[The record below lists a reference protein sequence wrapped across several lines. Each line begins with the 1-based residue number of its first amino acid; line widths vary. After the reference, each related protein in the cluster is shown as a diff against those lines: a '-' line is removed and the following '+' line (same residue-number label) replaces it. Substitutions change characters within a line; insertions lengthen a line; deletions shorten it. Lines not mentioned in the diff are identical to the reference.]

1 MVREGPLE
9 NVVSFFGGGGGN
21 WGGWGVGGGKVSL
34 KMLSYPYTVYI
45 HKDMYAQF
53 IKRQKAISLV

>member
-9 NVVSFFGGGGGN
+9 NVVSFFGGGGELGAMRV
-21 WGGWGVGGGKVSL
+21 GWGKVSL
-34 KMLSYPYTVYI
+34 KMLSYRYTGYI